1 MFGHRNRTQRRSERG
16 TSTLEV
22 VGVVPL
28 VVIVIMLLAQVA
40 LSLYAITTAQTA
52 VRQAARAESQGSG
65 TATTVLNESL
75 PGWLEVGPGDV
86 QTFGPGHG
94 VRARFDV
101 PDLVPFFDLSFT
113 RESVM
118 P

>member
-1 MFGHRNRTQRRSERG
+1 MMRPLRRRGERG

-22 VGVVPL
+22 VGVTPL

-52 VRQAARAESQGSG
+52 VRQAARADSQGDS
-65 TATTVLNESL
+65 AFSVLNDSV
-75 PGWLEVGPGDV
+75 PGWLEPSPSDV
-86 QTFGPGHG
+86 QLFGPGHG

-113 RESVM
+113 REAVM

>member
-1 MFGHRNRTQRRSERG
+1 MLRLRHRAHRRSERG

-22 VGVVPL
+22 AGVAPL
-28 VVIVIMLLAQVA
+28 VIIVIMLLAQVA
-40 LSLYAITTAQTA
+40 LALYAITAGQTA

-65 TATTVLNESL
+65 TALTVLNDSV
-75 PGWLEVGPGDV
+75 PGWLEVSPTDV

-101 PDLVPFFDLSFT
+101 PDLVPFFDLAFT

>member
-1 MFGHRNRTQRRSERG
+1 MRRRRHAESG

-22 VGVVPL
+22 VGVTPL

-52 VRQAARAESQGSG
+52 VRQAARADSQGSG
-65 TATTVLNESL
+65 NPVQVLNDSL
-75 PGWLEVGPGDV
+75 PGWLEVAPSDV
-86 QTFGPGHG
+86 QLFGPGHG

-101 PDLVPFFDLSFT
+101 PDLVPFFDLTFT

>member
-1 MFGHRNRTQRRSERG
+1 MVRRRHGRDERG

-28 VVIVIMLLAQVA
+28 VVVVIMLLAQVA
-40 LSLYAITTAQTA
+40 LSLYAVTTAQTA

-65 TATTVLNESL
+65 SASSVIDDSV
-75 PGWLEVGPGDV
+75 PGWLGVSDV
-86 QTFGPGHG
+86 QVFGPGHG

-101 PDLVPFFDLSFT
+101 PDLVPVFDLSFT